1 MPANTFLQI
10 LKFNQN
16 HDASGR
22 FSSAS
27 GGSAS
32 PAMQAYVAGLKPAV
46 EYPERVEYWK
56 KQIKAGNERPVL
68 VSSSDESRVIDG
80 NHTLAAYQ
88 ELGKT
93 PKVYA
98 MDRITFLNEASE
110 ADDTVEYIKQAIK
123 EGKAKEV
130 QKADNF
136 TIYKA
141 DEDKHLVFG
150 WASVSIKVDGEPLE
164 DRQHDLIEPEDLEE
178 AAYEY
183 VLNFRDTGEEHLPG
197 YRQRGKLVES
207 CVLTAEKQKAMGIPA
222 GILPVAWWIGF
233 KIEDEDTWERVKNGT
248 YKMFSIEGK
257 ANREP
262 VEKADQPTGCG
273 VLIVRD
279 DGKIL
284 TGKRI
289 AGAGRGTI
297 GGPGGH
303 IEDGETPEEAA
314 RREAFEE
321 FGIYCTELE
330 PVGVQDGGD
339 KYGVSAVFVCT
350 DYAGKPKIDGKEM
363 TDLEWRDPAEI
374 KGDLFPPFEQSLE
387 LLPVKK
393 SRRDYDEYP
402 SYDMWLEEN
411 LDTTIEQQK
420 DAKEWYKDHKKTPVA
435 KTFSEILKFNPFHDS
450 MGKFSTSRGMKTYS
464 ANPKTRAGQLAI
476 GRSAAAGYGYTMN
489 VHRESKGENIRQNE
503 DWIRTGRKPKVPAA
517 DSATLRGAAQ
527 RAANGR
533 SKPTGQKQTK
543 PNQQQQQ
550 AQNTVNDAPDGTQSA
565 QNSTLAQN
573 VASVNLTGQQK
584 LGLQARDKMGHAT
597 NTQKV
602 ANDHDQAIVT
612 GRDITGSFDYSK
624 TSGRKDAIDAVAAA
638 QGWDK
643 APTVT
648 NDRDVFDKAA
658 VQAGRVMMRTVHDNG
673 RNGQSAAEVARDT
686 MTKGDA
692 PLGAHGGQAYGPGM
706 YVVDT
711 SLKVGG
717 NLGRRVAAGQ
727 SESFCYG
734 NKQMMATVHP
744 SAKIATPSQA
754 ARLSQQFYKLP
765 LSTRRKFDNDPGVYI
780 AAKGYDGAKWHDDN
794 DPQAYTTIYNR
805 SALIFYGGVA
815 G

>member
-1 MPANTFLQI
+1 MPANTFLEI

-16 HDASGR
+16 HDSSGR
-22 FSSAS
+22 FASAGGS
-27 GGSAS
+27 GSAS
-32 PAMQAYVAGLKPAV
+32 PAMRDYVAGLKPSV

-56 KQIKAGNERPVL
+56 QQIQAGNDRPVL
-68 VSSSDESRVIDG
+68 VASNDESRVIDG

-110 ADDTVEYIKQAIK
+110 ASDTVEYIKQAIK
-123 EGKAKEV
+123 EGKATEV
-130 QKADNF
+130 QKSDNF

-141 DEDKHLVFG
+141 DDDKRLVFG
-150 WASVSIKVDGEPLE
+150 WASVSIKVDGELLE
-164 DRQHDLIEPEDLEE
+164 DRQHDMIEPEDLEE

-207 CVLTAEKQKAMGIPA
+207 CVLTAEKQKAMGIPE

-273 VLIVRD
+273 VLIMRD

-284 TGKRI
+284 TGTRVLGK
-289 AGAGRGTI
+289 GRGTI

-330 PVGVQDGGD
+330 PVGVLDGGEQ
-339 KYGVSAVFVCT
+339 YGTSAVFVCT
-350 DYAGKPKIDGKEM
+350 DYAGEPKIDGKEM

-374 KGDLFPPFEQSLE
+374 KGALFPPFEQSLE
-387 LLPVKK
+387 LLPETK
-393 SRRDYDEYP
+393 
-402 SYDMWLEEN
+402 
-411 LDTTIEQQK
+411 
-420 DAKEWYKDHKKTPVA
+420 AVA

-450 MGKFSTSRGMKTYS
+450 MGKFSSSHGMKTYS

-489 VHRESKGENIRQNE
+489 VHRESKGENIAQN
-503 DWIRTGRKPKVPAA
+503 DRWIRTGQKPKVPAA
-517 DSATLRGAAQ
+517 QTAAYG
-527 RAANGR
+527 AANGTR
-533 SKPTGQKQTK
+533 SKPAGQKQTK
-543 PNQQQQQ
+543 PKQQQQQ
-550 AQNTVNDAPDGTQSA
+550 AQNTVNDAPDGTQST
-565 QNSTLAQN
+565 QGGTLAQN
-573 VASVNLTGQQK
+573 VAGVTLTSQQK
-584 LGLQARDKMGHAT
+584 LALQPRDNMGHAT
-597 NTQKV
+597 SKLQKV
-602 ANDHDQAIVT
+602 ANDHDQAIVN
-612 GRDITGSFDYSK
+612 GKDISGSFDYSK
-624 TSGRKDAIDAVAAA
+624 TSGRKDPIDAVAEA

-658 VQAGRVMMRTVHDNG
+658 LQSGRVMMRTVAQDWNTG
-673 RNGQSAAEVARDT
+673 KPASEICRDT
-686 MTKGDA
+686 MTNGNA
-692 PLGAHGGQAYGPGM
+692 SLGGSGGKMYGSGM

-711 SLKVGG
+711 SLKGGG
-717 NLGRRVAAGQ
+717 NMAKKVAAGQ
-727 SESFCYG
+727 SESFAYG

-754 ARLSQQFYKLP
+754 SRLATQYHRLP
-765 LSTRRKFDNDPGVYI
+765 DSAKRKFGYDQNAYI
-780 AAKGYDGAKWHDDN
+780 ASKGYDGAKWHDDS
-794 DPQAYTTIYNR
+794 DPAAYTTIFNR

-815 G
+815 GY